1 MPSSDTPTRKL
12 AAIMFTDIAG
22 YTELSARDEE
32 GAFALIEKQREILKP
47 IVSEFSGEW
56 LKEMGDGLLLSFPSS
71 KQVVNCAIKIQHTVK
86 EIDELNLRIGIHQG
100 DILEKDGDVFG
111 DDVNVA
117 ARIEPISAIGGI
129 AVSEKVV
136 MDLMS
141 SPEFTFKFLGLPELK
156 GIKQRV
162 KIFALSS
169 HSMPLPNFN
178 LSSLK
183 NSDLKPKKLIQMI
196 SIFAT
201 VIISA
206 LIFYSYPYIMP
217 LLGNDKY
224 SSLKIDELIIKT
236 EKKIDVASYLLA
248 LNHGIE
254 KKLKDNGRIRLLEIQ
269 ESKIIFP
276 FKTSR
281 YLLLNS
287 MVIDKGDIVDVSFT
301 LYSPDGSIFDKYER
315 EFSDSK
321 LKHVINTLIEVI
333 PVWTLK
339 TMATKGSIEAS
350 SISESNQ
357 YDYPIEYYEL
367 LALLSNHENID
378 IQNAIIKLEEID
390 IIDNSSW
397 IDLMTAEAYTIGYI
411 NNNATSYLN
420 MAKDKLNTND
430 FTDPVD
436 IGYEWY
442 IKSLINYSNDNIEQ
456 SLISVKKSIKAD
468 KTEKRYREFHHK
480 IRSIKLNRMASNDS

>member
-1 MPSSDTPTRKL
+1 MDRKL
-12 AAIMFTDIAG
+12 AAILFSDIAG
-22 YTELSARDEE
+22 FTQLTAGDEE
-32 GAFALIEKQREILKP
+32 KAVRLLDKQRKLFQPVVK
-47 IVSEFSGEW
+47 EFDGEW
-56 LKEMGDGLLLSFPSS
+56 LKEIGDGLLLSFSS
-71 KQVVNCAIKIQHTVK
+71 TKNAINCALKFQEIAS
-86 EIDELNLRIGIHQG
+86 EIDDLNIRIGVHQG
-100 DILEKDGDVFG
+100 DIIISDHDVLG
-111 DDVNVA
+111 DDVNIA

-141 SPEFTFKFLGLPELK
+141 SPEFTFKFLGMPELK
-156 GIKQRV
+156 GVKQQV

-169 HSMPLPNFN
+169 HSIPLPNYN

-183 NSDLKPKKLIQMI
+183 DSDLKPKKLIQMI

-201 VIISA
+201 LIISA

-254 KKLKDNGRIRLLEIQ
+254 KKLKDNGRIRLLETQ
-269 ESKIIFP
+269 ESKIIFS
-276 FKTSR
+276 FKTPR
-281 YLLLNS
+281 YLLLKS
-287 MVIDKGDIVDVSFT
+287 IIIDRGEIIDVSFT
-301 LYSPDGSIFDKYER
+301 LYSPDGSIFDKYEK
-315 EFSDSK
+315 EFADSK
-321 LKHVINTLIEVI
+321 LKQVINNLIEVI

-339 TMATKGSIEAS
+339 TMSTKGSIDAS

-367 LALLSNHENID
+367 LALLSSHEKND
-378 IQNAIIKLEEID
+378 IQNAIIKLEEIE
-390 IIDNSSW
+390 IIDNSTW

-456 SLISVKKSIKAD
+456 ALINVKKSIKAD

-480 IRSIKLNRMASNDS
+480 IRSIKLNRMASNGS

>member
-1 MPSSDTPTRKL
+1 MDRKL
-12 AAIMFTDIAG
+12 AAILFSDIAG
-22 YTELSARDEE
+22 FTQLTAGDEE
-32 GAFALIEKQREILKP
+32 KAVRLLDEQRKLFQPVVK
-47 IVSEFSGEW
+47 EFDGEW
-56 LKEMGDGLLLSFPSS
+56 LKEIGDGLLLSFSS
-71 KQVVNCAIKIQHTVK
+71 TKNAINCALKFQEIAS
-86 EIDELNLRIGIHQG
+86 EIDDLNIRIGVHQG
-100 DILEKDGDVFG
+100 DIIISDHDVLG
-111 DDVNVA
+111 DDVNIA

-141 SPEFTFKFLGLPELK
+141 SPEFTFKFLGMPELK
-156 GIKQRV
+156 GVKQQV

-169 HSMPLPNFN
+169 HSIPLPNYN

-183 NSDLKPKKLIQMI
+183 GSDLKPKKLIQMI

-201 VIISA
+201 LIISA
-206 LIFYSYPYIMP
+206 LIFYSYPYIMH

-276 FKTSR
+276 FKTPR
-281 YLLLNS
+281 YLLLKS
-287 MVIDKGDIVDVSFT
+287 IIIDRGEIIDVSFT
-301 LYSPDGSIFDKYER
+301 LYSPDGSIFDKYEK
-315 EFSDSK
+315 EFADSK
-321 LKHVINTLIEVI
+321 LKQVINNLIEVI

-339 TMATKGSIEAS
+339 TMSTKGSIDAS

-367 LALLSNHENID
+367 LALLSSHEKND
-378 IQNAIIKLEEID
+378 IQNAIIKLEEIE
-390 IIDNSSW
+390 IIDNSTW

-430 FTDPVD
+430 FTDPMD

>member
-1 MPSSDTPTRKL
+1 MDRKL
-12 AAIMFTDIAG
+12 AAILFSDIAG
-22 YTELSARDEE
+22 FTQLTAGDEE
-32 GAFALIEKQREILKP
+32 KAVRLLDKQRKLFQPVVK
-47 IVSEFSGEW
+47 EFDGEW
-56 LKEMGDGLLLSFPSS
+56 LKEIGDGLLLSFSS
-71 KQVVNCAIKIQHTVK
+71 TKNAINCALKFQEIAS
-86 EIDELNLRIGIHQG
+86 EIDDLNIRIGVHQG
-100 DILEKDGDVFG
+100 DIIISDHDVLG
-111 DDVNVA
+111 DDVNIA

-183 NSDLKPKKLIQMI
+183 NSDLKPKKLIQII

-254 KKLKDNGRIRLLEIQ
+254 KKLKDNGRIRLLETQ
-269 ESKIIFP
+269 ESKIIFS
-276 FKTSR
+276 FKTPR
-281 YLLLNS
+281 YLLLKS
-287 MVIDKGDIVDVSFT
+287 IIIDRGEIIDVSFT
-301 LYSPDGSIFDKYER
+301 LYSPDGSIFDKYEK
-315 EFSDSK
+315 EFADSK
-321 LKHVINTLIEVI
+321 LKQVINNLIEVI

-339 TMATKGSIEAS
+339 TMSTKGSIDAS

-367 LALLSNHENID
+367 LALLSNHENND

-456 SLISVKKSIKAD
+456 ALISVKKSIKAD

>member
-1 MPSSDTPTRKL
+1 MDRKL
-12 AAIMFTDIAG
+12 AAILFSDIAG
-22 YTELSARDEE
+22 FTQLTAGDEE
-32 GAFALIEKQREILKP
+32 KAVRLLDKQRKLFQPVVK
-47 IVSEFSGEW
+47 EFDGEW
-56 LKEMGDGLLLSFPSS
+56 LKEIGDGLLLSFSS
-71 KQVVNCAIKIQHTVK
+71 TKNAINCALKFQEIAS
-86 EIDELNLRIGIHQG
+86 EIDDLNIRIGVHQG
-100 DILEKDGDVFG
+100 DIIISDHDVLG
-111 DDVNVA
+111 DDVNIA

-141 SPEFTFKFLGLPELK
+141 SPEFTFKFLGMPELK
-156 GIKQRV
+156 GVKQQV

-169 HSMPLPNFN
+169 HSIPLPNYN

-183 NSDLKPKKLIQMI
+183 DSDLKPKKLIQMI

-201 VIISA
+201 LIISA
-206 LIFYSYPYIMP
+206 LIFYSYPYIMH

-254 KKLKDNGRIRLLEIQ
+254 KKLKDNGRIRLLETQ
-269 ESKIIFP
+269 ESKIIFS
-276 FKTSR
+276 FKTPR
-281 YLLLNS
+281 YLLLKS
-287 MVIDKGDIVDVSFT
+287 IIIDRGEIIDVSFT
-301 LYSPDGSIFDKYER
+301 LYSPDGSIFDKYEK
-315 EFSDSK
+315 EFADSK
-321 LKHVINTLIEVI
+321 LKQVINNLIEVI

-339 TMATKGSIEAS
+339 TMSTKGSIDAS

-367 LALLSNHENID
+367 LALLSSHEKND
-378 IQNAIIKLEEID
+378 IQNAIIKLEEIE
-390 IIDNSSW
+390 IIDNSTW

-411 NNNATSYLN
+411 NNNAISYLN

-456 SLISVKKSIKAD
+456 ALINVKKSIKAD

-480 IRSIKLNRMASNDS
+480 IRSIKLNRMASNGS

>member
-1 MPSSDTPTRKL
+1 MDRKL
-12 AAIMFTDIAG
+12 AAILFSDIAG
-22 YTELSARDEE
+22 FTQLTAGDEE
-32 GAFALIEKQREILKP
+32 KAVRLLDKQRKLFQPVVK
-47 IVSEFSGEW
+47 EFDGEW
-56 LKEMGDGLLLSFPSS
+56 LKEIGDGLLLSFSS
-71 KQVVNCAIKIQHTVK
+71 TKNAINCALKFQEIAS
-86 EIDELNLRIGIHQG
+86 EIDDLNLRIGVHQG
-100 DILEKDGDVFG
+100 DIIISDHDVLG
-111 DDVNVA
+111 DDVNIA

-141 SPEFTFKFLGLPELK
+141 SPEFTFKFLGMPELK
-156 GIKQRV
+156 GVKQQV

-169 HSMPLPNFN
+169 HSIPLPNYN

-183 NSDLKPKKLIQMI
+183 GSDLKPKKLIQMI

-201 VIISA
+201 LIISA
-206 LIFYSYPYIMP
+206 LIFYSYPYIMH

-254 KKLKDNGRIRLLEIQ
+254 KKLKDNGRIRLLETQ
-269 ESKIIFP
+269 ESKIIFS
-276 FKTSR
+276 FKTPR
-281 YLLLNS
+281 YLLLKS
-287 MVIDKGDIVDVSFT
+287 IIIDRGEIIDVSFT
-301 LYSPDGSIFDKYER
+301 LYSPDGSIFDKYEK
-315 EFSDSK
+315 EFADSK
-321 LKHVINTLIEVI
+321 LKQVINNLIEVI

-339 TMATKGSIEAS
+339 TMSTKGSIDAS

-367 LALLSNHENID
+367 LALLSSHEKND
-378 IQNAIIKLEEID
+378 IQNAIIKLEEIE
-390 IIDNSSW
+390 IIDNSTW

-411 NNNATSYLN
+411 NNNAISYLN

-456 SLISVKKSIKAD
+456 ALINVKKSIKAD

-480 IRSIKLNRMASNDS
+480 IRSIKLNRMASNGS

>member
-1 MPSSDTPTRKL
+1 MDRKL
-12 AAIMFTDIAG
+12 AAILFSDIAG
-22 YTELSARDEE
+22 FTQLTAGDEE
-32 GAFALIEKQREILKP
+32 KAVRLLDKQRKLFQPVVK
-47 IVSEFSGEW
+47 EFDGEW
-56 LKEMGDGLLLSFPSS
+56 LKEIGDGLLLSFSS
-71 KQVVNCAIKIQHTVK
+71 TKNAINCALKFQEIAS
-86 EIDELNLRIGIHQG
+86 EIDDLNLRIGVHQG
-100 DILEKDGDVFG
+100 DIIISDHDVLG
-111 DDVNVA
+111 DDVNIA

-141 SPEFTFKFLGLPELK
+141 SPEFTFKFLGMPELK
-156 GIKQRV
+156 GVKQQV

-169 HSMPLPNFN
+169 HSIPLPNYN

-183 NSDLKPKKLIQMI
+183 DSDLKPKKLIQMI

-201 VIISA
+201 LIISA
-206 LIFYSYPYIMP
+206 LIFYSYPYIMH

-254 KKLKDNGRIRLLEIQ
+254 KKLKDNGRIRLLETQ
-269 ESKIIFP
+269 ESKIIFS
-276 FKTSR
+276 FKTPR
-281 YLLLNS
+281 YLLLKS
-287 MVIDKGDIVDVSFT
+287 IIIDRGEIIDVSFT
-301 LYSPDGSIFDKYER
+301 LYSPDGSIFDKYEK
-315 EFSDSK
+315 EFADSK
-321 LKHVINTLIEVI
+321 LKQVINNLIEVI

-339 TMATKGSIEAS
+339 TMSTKGSIDAS

-367 LALLSNHENID
+367 LALLSSHEKND
-378 IQNAIIKLEEID
+378 IQNAIIKLEEIE
-390 IIDNSSW
+390 IIDNSTW

-411 NNNATSYLN
+411 NNNAISYLN

-456 SLISVKKSIKAD
+456 ALINVKKSIKAD

-480 IRSIKLNRMASNDS
+480 IRSIKLNRMASNGS

>member
-1 MPSSDTPTRKL
+1 MDRKL
-12 AAIMFTDIAG
+12 AAILFSDIAG
-22 YTELSARDEE
+22 FTQLTAGDEE
-32 GAFALIEKQREILKP
+32 KAVRLLDKQRKLFQPVVK
-47 IVSEFSGEW
+47 EFDGEW
-56 LKEMGDGLLLSFPSS
+56 LKEIGDGLLLSFSS
-71 KQVVNCAIKIQHTVK
+71 TKNAINCALKFQEIAS
-86 EIDELNLRIGIHQG
+86 EIDDLNIRIGVHQG
-100 DILEKDGDVFG
+100 DIIISDHDVLG
-111 DDVNVA
+111 DDVNIA

-141 SPEFTFKFLGLPELK
+141 SPEFTFKFLGMPELK
-156 GIKQRV
+156 GVKQQV

-169 HSMPLPNFN
+169 HSIPLPNYN

-183 NSDLKPKKLIQMI
+183 DSDLKPKKLIQMI

-201 VIISA
+201 LIISA
-206 LIFYSYPYIMP
+206 LIFYSYPYIMH

-254 KKLKDNGRIRLLEIQ
+254 KKLKDNGRIRLLETQ
-269 ESKIIFP
+269 ESKIIFS
-276 FKTSR
+276 FKTPR
-281 YLLLNS
+281 YLLLKS
-287 MVIDKGDIVDVSFT
+287 IIIDRGEIIDVSFT
-301 LYSPDGSIFDKYER
+301 LYSPDGSIFDKYEK
-315 EFSDSK
+315 EFADSK
-321 LKHVINTLIEVI
+321 LKQVINNLIEVI

-339 TMATKGSIEAS
+339 TMSTKGSIDAS

-367 LALLSNHENID
+367 LALLSSHENND

-456 SLISVKKSIKAD
+456 ALINVKKSIKAD

-480 IRSIKLNRMASNDS
+480 IRSIKLNRMASNGS

>member
-1 MPSSDTPTRKL
+1 MDRKL
-12 AAIMFTDIAG
+12 AAILFSDIAG
-22 YTELSARDEE
+22 FTQLTAGDEE
-32 GAFALIEKQREILKP
+32 KAVRLLDKQRKLFQPVVK
-47 IVSEFSGEW
+47 EFDGEW
-56 LKEMGDGLLLSFPSS
+56 LKEIGDGLLLSFSS
-71 KQVVNCAIKIQHTVK
+71 TKNAINCALKFQEIAS
-86 EIDELNLRIGIHQG
+86 EIDDLNIRIGVHQG
-100 DILEKDGDVFG
+100 DIIISDHDVLG
-111 DDVNVA
+111 DDVNIA

-141 SPEFTFKFLGLPELK
+141 SPEFTFKFLGMPELK
-156 GIKQRV
+156 GVKQQV

-169 HSMPLPNFN
+169 HSIPLPNYN

-183 NSDLKPKKLIQMI
+183 GSDLKPKKLIQMI

-201 VIISA
+201 LIISA
-206 LIFYSYPYIMP
+206 LIFYSYPYIMH

-254 KKLKDNGRIRLLEIQ
+254 KKLKDNGRIRLLETQ
-269 ESKIIFP
+269 ESKIIFS
-276 FKTSR
+276 FKTPR
-281 YLLLNS
+281 YLLLKS
-287 MVIDKGDIVDVSFT
+287 IIIDRGEIIDVSFT
-301 LYSPDGSIFDKYER
+301 LYSPDGSIFDKYEK
-315 EFSDSK
+315 EFADSK
-321 LKHVINTLIEVI
+321 LKQVINNLIEVI

-339 TMATKGSIEAS
+339 TMSTKGSIDAS

-367 LALLSNHENID
+367 LALLSSHEKND
-378 IQNAIIKLEEID
+378 IQNAIIKLEEIE
-390 IIDNSSW
+390 IIDNSTW

-411 NNNATSYLN
+411 NNNAISYLN

-456 SLISVKKSIKAD
+456 ALINVKKSIKAD

-480 IRSIKLNRMASNDS
+480 IRSIKLNRMASNGS